1 LELCELASKEQDPKK
16 LIELFTQIE
25 TLLAAEDERVRPMP
39 PLPKQSEPQNQTAMN
54 LQQQQAEKAV
64 LHYCNAAIQT
74 QDRKTADP
82 ADWHLRAL

>member
-1 LELCELASKEQDPKK
+1 VTAVNRNLSWLELCELASKEQDPKK

-54 LQQQQAEKAV
+54 LQQQQAEKAS
-64 LHYCNAAIQT
+64 I
-74 QDRKTADP
+74 
-82 ADWHLRAL
+82 ALLQCRNPDSGS